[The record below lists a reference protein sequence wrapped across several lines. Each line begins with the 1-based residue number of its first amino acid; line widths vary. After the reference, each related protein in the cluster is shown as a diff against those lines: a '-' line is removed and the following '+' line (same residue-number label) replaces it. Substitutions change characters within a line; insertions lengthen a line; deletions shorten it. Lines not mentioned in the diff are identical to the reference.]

1 MLLRRQWRLLYLLWT
16 GHESSEGSAGSVN
29 MVLIL
34 KQKVKHLQHKLE
46 EARADLNAK
55 EARIQELEYSKIES
69 EFEGIFQGKIEAE
82 IKHLVPTERCLSTIE
97 SIVYAMKEMGEDTES
112 LDNML
117 DFLNPWLE
125 IKEDVKMRT
134 LEFFFQEPLVKKLA
148 LEHISIKIS

>member
-1 MLLRRQWRLLYLLWT
+1 M
-16 GHESSEGSAGSVN
+16 N
-29 MVLIL
+29 IVLIL

-82 IKHLVPTERCLSTIE
+82 IKHLVPTKRCLSTIE

>member
-1 MLLRRQWRLLYLLWT
+1 
-16 GHESSEGSAGSVN
+16 

-34 KQKVKHLQHKLE
+34 KQEVKHLQHKLE

-82 IKHLVPTERCLSTIE
+82 IKHLVPTKRCLSTIE

>member
-1 MLLRRQWRLLYLLWT
+1 MRSSNDEVAVKQCPFFSFPLSTPKIFPALHLAAEPRKDSATANWAAALRQWRLLYLLWT

-82 IKHLVPTERCLSTIE
+82 IKHLVPTKRCLS
-97 SIVYAMKEMGEDTES
+97 K
-112 LDNML
+112 
-117 DFLNPWLE
+117 
-125 IKEDVKMRT
+125 
-134 LEFFFQEPLVKKLA
+134 
-148 LEHISIKIS
+148 

>member
-1 MLLRRQWRLLYLLWT
+1 
-16 GHESSEGSAGSVN
+16 

-82 IKHLVPTERCLSTIE
+82 IKHLVPTKRCLSTIE

-148 LEHISIKIS
+148 LKHISIKIS